1 MSRAVTFSQGRQWP
15 DALLPPP
22 SSRQDSLLAESNR
35 SQRIGAWWCTHVGQ
49 AQDRQREGWR
59 GDLQGWGPQH
69 SVAALQPCV
78 MPSTVTRLSPVL
90 EGRAPFA
97 QGWPFFIWAQVSATS
112 SEALLTLLD
121 PRCPHSLEGKPH
133 AGRNHVPPT
142 PGAAPVTKQVLNECV
157 STCLLD
163 L

>member
-1 MSRAVTFSQGRQWP
+1 MSRAVTFRQGGQRP
-15 DALLPPP
+15 EALLPPP
-22 SSRQDSLLAESNR
+22 SSRQGSLLAEPNR
-35 SQRIGAWWCTHVGQ
+35 SQRIGARWCIHVGQ
-49 AQDRQREGWR
+49 PQDKQREGWR
-59 GDLQGWGPQH
+59 GDLQGRCPQH

-90 EGRAPFA
+90 EGRAPPA
-97 QGWPFFIWAQVSATS
+97 QGWPFFIWAQVSAAS

-121 PRCPHSLEGKPH
+121 PRCPHSLEGKPR
-133 AGRNHVPPT
+133 AGRSHVPPT

-157 STCLLD
+157 SACLPD